1 MDSNEVTVEKNEVEI
16 KYVADGFEATDPIQT
31 LYKKKL
37 QNGLLLKVD
46 IVLIGMISLIML
58 VNQWD
63 RGNIGNA
70 RLMGLQSDLHISN
83 GQFYNILSLYYVG
96 YMLFIIPAYLT
107 VRSFK
112 ANRQIGGCVILF
124 ATFSCCTA
132 AAKNAATVLALR
144 VLIGAATAF
153 LQSLSLYT
161 SLWYKRD
168 EMATRSGLFYSASTI
183 AGGFSGLIAYAI
195 QQNLDGALGYAAW
208 QWLFIIQGC
217 VGIFV
222 GICSWIL
229 LPNPPDQVQ
238 GKKHWLFSQEE
249 IELAVE
255 RLKTYNTVGAGFDWV
270 QVLVAFK
277 DPKLYLF
284 SLINIGI
291 SLSLSSISSFLPT
304 FINDFNYSP
313 VQTQLFSI
321 IPYACAFVTLLV
333 LNTAS
338 DRLNVKAPFS
348 MLCHVICIVG
358 YIILMLVTN
367 DKVKMFGACL
377 ITTGVFPAFTIVGA
391 WTGIN
396 IGGFTK
402 RAITWAVTQVVG
414 QCFSIVAS
422 HIYTDPP
429 RYLKGHSICLAFQVV
444 ALLSTCVLWFWM
456 RRLNKKKDE
465 EAEHHRTAGT
475 IDPRACLSLEEAYD
489 YHPNFRYIL

>member
-1 MDSNEVTVEKNEVEI
+1 MGSDKGAVKENEVAI
-16 KYVADGFEATDPIQT
+16 KYVDGGFVVTDPT
-31 LYKKKL
+31 ETPDKKKI
-37 QNGLLLKVD
+37 QHGLLFKVD
-46 IVLIGMISLIML
+46 IILIGMISLIML

-70 RLMGLQSDLHISN
+70 RLMGLQSELHITN

-96 YMLFIIPAYLT
+96 YMIFILPAFLT
-107 VRSFK
+107 VRSFR

-124 ATFSCCTA
+124 STFSCCTA
-132 AAKNAATVLALR
+132 AAKNAAAILALR

-153 LQSLSLYT
+153 LQSLSLYI

-168 EMATRSGLFYSASTI
+168 ELATRSGLFYASSTI

-195 QQNLDGALGYAAW
+195 QQNMNGALGYAAW

-222 GICSWIL
+222 GICSWVF
-229 LPNPPDQVQ
+229 LPNPPDQIQ

-255 RLKTYNTVGAGFDWV
+255 RLRTYNTVGAGFDWA

-284 SLINIGI
+284 SLINMGI

-304 FINDFNYSP
+304 FISDFNYSP

-338 DRLNVKAPFS
+338 DRLNIKAPII
-348 MLCHVICIVG
+348 MLCHSICIVG
-358 YIILMLVTN
+358 YIILMVVNN

-377 ITTGVFPAFTIVGA
+377 ITTGVFPSFTIVGA

-402 RAITWAVTQVVG
+402 RAITWGVTQVVG
-414 QCFSIVAS
+414 QGFSILAS

-429 RYLKGHSICLAFQVV
+429 RYLKGHSICLAFQIA
-444 ALLSTCVLWFWM
+444 ALLSTCILWVWM
-456 RRLNKKKDE
+456 RQLNKKKDR
-465 EAEHHRTAGT
+465 EAEHHLTAGT
-475 IDPRACLSLEEAYD
+475 IDPKASLSLEEAYD